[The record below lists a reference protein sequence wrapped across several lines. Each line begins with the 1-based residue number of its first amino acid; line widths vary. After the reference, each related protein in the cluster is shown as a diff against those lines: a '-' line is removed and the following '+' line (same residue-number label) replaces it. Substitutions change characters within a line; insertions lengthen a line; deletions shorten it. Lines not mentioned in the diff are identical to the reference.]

1 MKILKKFVE
10 TRKYKISTL
19 KEYDSNGKLLHSK
32 NPSGIEFWRE
42 YDENG
47 NLRFWLNP
55 KEQSIYSMG
64 WYSLEDLIAWANETG
79 PVIKRKDEK

>member
-1 MKILKKFVE
+1 MKATHIEEILKKANK
-10 TRKYKISTL
+10 KYYALS
-19 KEYDSNGKLLHSK
+19 
-32 NPSGIEFWRE
+32 PS

-79 PVIKRKDEK
+79 SVIKRKDEK